1 MTADIDVSPSFEPPS
16 AVRKAAGHIAARID
30 APPEVAIIL
39 GSGLGGLADA
49 VRDAHS
55 FSASEIP
62 GYPSATVSGHEG
74 RLVFGELGPRRVV
87 VVQGRFHLYEGYP
100 MDRVVFPVNLVRVLG
115 ASCLF
120 VTNASGGIRPEL
132 TPGTLMWITDHIN
145 LTGEAVPPTI
155 TSGRLTKMRL
165 TSRFL
170 HVSAPYYDALWTRNA
185 SERATAL
192 GIPTRQGTYLWT
204 RGPSYETRAEIRA
217 FRTLGADAVGMST
230 VPEVVAA
237 HLGGMKVIG
246 LSTITNFA
254 TGLGS
259 GTLDHAEVIEIGLS
273 VRANLERLSLAVLET
288 API

>member
-1 MTADIDVSPSFEPPS
+1 MTADLDVSPSFELQP
-16 AVRKAAGHIAARID
+16 AVRRAADHIAARIG

-49 VRDAHS
+49 VRDARS
-55 FSASEIP
+55 FIASDIP
-62 GYPSATVSGHEG
+62 GYPSATVPGHEG

-87 VVQGRFHLYEGYP
+87 VVQGRFHLYEGFP
-100 MDRVVFPVNLVRVLG
+100 IDKVVFPVNLVRALG

-120 VTNASGGIRPEL
+120 VTNASGGIRPGL

-145 LTGEAVPPTI
+145 LTGEAAPPAI

-165 TSRFL
+165 SSSSL
-170 HVSAPYYDALWTRNA
+170 HASVPYYDVLWTRNA

-217 FRTLGADAVGMST
+217 FRTLGADVVGMST

-246 LSTITNFA
+246 ISTVTNFA

-259 GTLDHAEVIEIGLS
+259 GTLDHSEVIEIGRS
-273 VRANLERLSLAVLET
+273 VRADLERLSLAVLET
-288 API
+288 APM